1 MLDQLKSKKIEVSV
15 SKGDI
20 PAECV
25 LKSIENLG
33 GISKFVNEGD
43 QVFIKFNL
51 ALPAGFPTNTN
62 PNVLGAVI
70 SSCKKARAK
79 KIFLG
84 SFPSRRIPVK
94 VIYNFL
100 DMQKYFENLG
110 AELVCLDNS
119 DFFDRKTI
127 RQEELKKIKDDT
139 FSKIQINNKEFFV
152 PKIILNSDKYIVV
165 NQVNVNPLFKCNLS
179 LINSYSII
187 PIINQEIKKTMQEG
201 TDYVSL
207 DIYKKDLISN
217 ILDVFTIK
225 TPNLVIND
233 MFYLLESA
241 GPFIYKD
248 SNLKKTGLIIAG
260 DNMIAVDL
268 ITLKILNLE
277 IESNELILEAKNKSI
292 NIPTFSRIKVRGEN
306 LEEINTNIEFCVSSL
321 KDVNVRN
328 IIIKLGKYCSG
339 CFKEAYHLLNL
350 MKTYMIKDLK
360 YNPYNSFLIGE
371 NPMEPDILGNIVLF
385 GDCAINSTKN
395 RKFRKVIK
403 ETKKKIKNEAKKKFI
418 KKKDGKKKTTI
429 KEKPNKKI
437 LELPGCPPNVFD
449 CIELIKKQYGKKNVP
464 NLNLLS
470 KFNKTWISG
479 KINKKFKIWE
489 AL

>member
-1 MLDQLKSKKIEVSV
+1 MFDQLKSKKIEVSI
-15 SKGDI
+15 SKGDT
-20 PAECV
+20 PKECV

-33 GISKFVNEGD
+33 GISKFINEGD

-51 ALPAGFPTNTN
+51 ALPGGFPTNTN
-62 PNVLGAVI
+62 PDILGAVI
-70 SSCKKARAK
+70 SSCKKAGAK

-84 SFPSRRIPVK
+84 SFPSSRFPAK
-94 VIYNFL
+94 VIYDFL
-100 DMQKYFENLG
+100 SMQKYFENLG
-110 AELVCLDNS
+110 AELVYLDNS
-119 DFFDRKTI
+119 DFFDRKAIT
-127 RQEELKKIKDDT
+127 QEELKKIKEDS
-139 FSKIQINNKEFFV
+139 FSKVQIDNKEFVV

-165 NQVNVNPLFKCNLS
+165 NQVNVSPLFKCNLS
-179 LINSYSII
+179 LINSYSVI
-187 PIINQEIKKTMQEG
+187 PIYNQEIKKTIREG
-201 TDYVSL
+201 QDYVSL

-277 IESNELILEAKNKSI
+277 IDNNELILEAKKKSI
-292 NIPTFSRIKVRGEN
+292 YIPTLSRIKVRGEN
-306 LEEINTNIEFCVSSL
+306 LEKININIEFCVSNL

-328 IIIKLGKYCSG
+328 IIIKSGKYCSG

-350 MKTYMIKDLK
+350 MKTNMIKDLK

-371 NPMEPDILGNIVLF
+371 NPIEPDILGNILLF

-395 RKFRKVIK
+395 CKFRKLIK
-403 ETKKKIKNEAKKKFI
+403 ETKKNNKNEANKKLRKRKEI
-418 KKKDGKKKTTI
+418 NKKTNI
-429 KEKPNKKI
+429 KEKKNKKI
-437 LELPGCPPNVFD
+437 LELPGCPPNLFD
-449 CIELIKKQYGKKNVP
+449 CIELIKKHFGKKNVP
-464 NLNLLS
+464 NLNLFS
-470 KFNKTWISG
+470 KLNKILISG
-479 KINKKFKIWE
+479 KTARQFKIWE
-489 AL
+489 AY